1 MIKSCRTMMVGLVGL
16 WLGGCSVVVFEDS
29 AACPAQKTCPIDA
42 TKVAPV
48 PKGTEPNELEQDD
61 TAQNITSAD
70 ETASSASQQQGT
82 VGQTASMSAVD
93 VVNQIDGHLSYFDV
107 DSAALRT
114 PTVSGLLFVAEYLK
128 ANPTGRILVE
138 GHCDERGTRDYNIA
152 LGHKRAEA
160 VRKQLARMGVDQQ
173 RITTKSFGKERPAM
187 RGTSPETWAKN
198 RRTVIRI
205 RGE

>member
-1 MIKSCRTMMVGLVGL
+1 MKICRTLRAAFIGL
-16 WLGGCSVVVFEDS
+16 WLSGCSVVVFEDGP
-29 AACPAQKTCPIDA
+29 ACPADRACPVVEMPPAAPADVAPAKAENVAPAKTPDQALDQAPTEAA
-42 TKVAPV
+42 TKQA
-48 PKGTEPNELEQDD
+48 KID
-61 TAQNITSAD
+61 IK
-70 ETASSASQQQGT
+70 
-82 VGQTASMSAVD
+82 
-93 VVNQIDGHLSYFDV
+93 IDGYLSYFDY
-107 DSAALRT
+107 DSAVLSQQT
-114 PTVSGLLFVAEYLK
+114 LSGLLFVADYLK
-128 ANPTGRILVE
+128 SNPAVQILVE

-152 LGHKRAEA
+152 LGHKRADA

>member
-1 MIKSCRTMMVGLVGL
+1 MKICRTLRAAFIGL
-16 WLGGCSVVVFEDS
+16 WLSGCSVVVFEDGP
-29 AACPAQKTCPIDA
+29 ACPADRACPVVEMPPAAPADVAPAKAENVAPAKTPDQALDQAPTEAA
-42 TKVAPV
+42 TKQA
-48 PKGTEPNELEQDD
+48 KID
-61 TAQNITSAD
+61 IK
-70 ETASSASQQQGT
+70 
-82 VGQTASMSAVD
+82 
-93 VVNQIDGHLSYFDV
+93 IDGYLSYFDY
-107 DSAALRT
+107 DSAVLSQQT
-114 PTVSGLLFVAEYLK
+114 LSGLLFVADYLK
-128 ANPTGRILVE
+128 SNPAVQILVE